1 MILGIGT
8 DLTSVDRFNN
18 DRHRMDRMANRILTD
33 FELEEYHK
41 LTDRQA
47 NFLAKRWAVKEAV
60 SKCFGTG
67 IAGDT
72 TWKNIELRH
81 NPYTGAPSICFYNN
95 LKNSADTLGV
105 RCHVSIT
112 DEGNTVAAFAVA
124 EYKTNTKV

>member
-8 DLTSVDRFNN
+8 DITSVDRFNN
-18 DRHRMDRMANRILTD
+18 DRYHMDRMANRILTD

-67 IAGDT
+67 ISGDT

-81 NPYTGAPSICFYNN
+81 NAYTGAPLICFYNN
-95 LKNSADTLGV
+95 LKSSAETLRVG
-105 RCHVSIT
+105 CHVSIS
-112 DEGNTVAAFAVA
+112 DEGDMVVAFAVL
-124 EYKTNTKV
+124 ERKN